1 MINDNEFLKTSDFYL
16 ASYLLA
22 KNIPLVKLNKENPQR
37 AVFEFPKNKKCLEL
51 CDEFSQMKASIEP
64 IAYTSAQK
72 RLKHLLFLY
81 LKP

>member
-22 KNIPLVKLNKENPQR
+22 KNIPLVKLNKENPQG
-37 AVFEFPKNKKCLEL
+37 AVFVFSKNKECLAL

-64 IAYTSAQK
+64 IAYPSAQK

-81 LKP
+81 LKT